1 MARGLL
7 RAAISL
13 ASIAALF
20 AALALSGAVTEIWH
34 ATLVAV
40 AAFYV
45 GAHVIPQVLFRYQS
59 MPYTYQL
66 PNNWGARGFELQNV
80 TYAAYHTVWYNHVTH
95 AAFPIEAW
103 LWLVVIAHFGG
114 ALACGAAF
122 GVLALQALS
131 FGERGFGIAMCALWA
146 GFAATAALAAEAWP
160 GDAYL
165 AAQFG
170 LVGFGFWRFT
180 GHFVEPLPPGVVG
193 NVAFVP
199 AASAWRDPRVLRAAA
214 LGYLSEFSAG
224 LPFRLFN
231 SWAFLVAQSLGY
243 APRHAIDWNRAR
255 ALATRIHAEG
265 WGAQPTTA
273 QIVVAAHAL
282 RDGAP

>member
-1 MARGLL
+1 MARLLL
-7 RAAISL
+7 RTAISVGS
-13 ASIAALF
+13 AGAIF
-20 AALALSGAVTEIWH
+20 VALALSGRVESIWH

-40 AAFYV
+40 AAFY
-45 GAHVIPQVLFRYQS
+45 GLAHLIPSTLFRYQS

-66 PNNWGARGFELQNV
+66 PNNWGPSGFELQNI

-103 LWLVVIAHFGG
+103 LWLVAAAHFGG
-114 ALACGAAF
+114 ALACAALF
-122 GVLALQALS
+122 IVLSLQALS
-131 FGERGFGIAMCALWA
+131 FGERPFALGMCALWA
-146 GFAATAALAAEAWP
+146 AFASTAVWAEHAWP
-160 GDAYL
+160 GAAYV
-165 AAQFG
+165 AAQYG

-199 AASAWRDPRVLRAAA
+199 VASAARDPRLLRAAL

-231 SWAFLVAQSLGY
+231 SWMFLVAQRLGY
-243 APRHAIDWNRAR
+243 RPRRAMTWSDASAHAR
-255 ALATRIHAEG
+255 RIHDEG

-273 QIVVAAHAL
+273 AIVRAARRLEQRVA
-282 RDGAP
+282 